1 MKKLLIVLVV
11 VAVLAAGG
19 WYAYQQ
25 YVLPAQAAAQ
35 APAYETVQVESGPI
49 ASTVNATG
57 SIEPEAEVSLFFRT
71 VGPVA
76 NVLVAVGDAVQ
87 QNQLLAELET
97 TDLTLALAQSK
108 VQQEI
113 SQAQLAKLETP
124 PDPLDVAAAQA
135 AVEVA
140 QAGVAG
146 AEAALASAQAS
157 YSQLFAGNT
166 ATQRTVNEAQLRQA
180 EIALSQAQQAYNK
193 IKDMPD
199 AGMMPQAQQ
208 LEQATSSY
216 EVALAQVGLTEE
228 GPNQAQVS
236 QGLNQIAQAQSAL
249 RQAQAQVVNAQNN
262 LETLLEGPSEE
273 DLAIARAQV
282 KQAQLSQLQA
292 ENSLNNARIVAPFDG
307 VISQLNVKQG
317 ELATTGLPAV
327 VLTDLSQFSMK
338 VLVDEIDVRQ
348 VAVGQPVRLTV
359 DALPDA
365 AISGIVTEISPT
377 AANVN
382 GVIAYEVT
390 IMPDMTDAPLRAGM
404 SATASI
410 TTANVEDAVLLPNRY
425 IQLDRDTG
433 KAYVFKLV
441 AGEPVLQEVEL
452 GLRNERLSQILA
464 GLQPGDEVALIT
476 LTGEERLRGAL
487 FGGGN

>member
-1 MKKLLIVLVV
+1 MKKFLIFVV
-11 VAVLAAGG
+11 IVAVLGVGG
-19 WYAYQQ
+19 WFAYQQ
-25 YVLPAQAAAQ
+25 YFLPTQAQAQ
-35 APAYETVQVESGPI
+35 APTYETVQVEQGPI

-57 SIEPEAEVSLFFRT
+57 SIEPEAQVSLFFRS

-76 NVLVAVGDAVQ
+76 NVLAAVGDAVQ
-87 QNQLLAELET
+87 QGQVLAELDT
-97 TDLTLALAQSK
+97 TDLMLALAQSK

-124 PDPLDVAAAQA
+124 PDTLDVAAAQA

-140 QAGVAG
+140 QAGVAS

-157 YSQLFAGNT
+157 YRQLSVGNSD
-166 ATQRTVNEAQLRQA
+166 TQRTVNEAQLRQA

-193 IKDMPD
+193 IKEMPD
-199 AGMMPQAQQ
+199 AGMMPQSQQ
-208 LEQATSSY
+208 LQQATINY

-228 GPNQAQVS
+228 GPNQAQFS

-262 LETLLEGPSEE
+262 LETLLEGPSAE
-273 DLAIARAQV
+273 DLTIARAQV

-307 VISQLNVKQG
+307 VISQMNIKQG
-317 ELATTGLPAV
+317 ELASAGLPAAI
-327 VLTDLSQFSMK
+327 LTDLSRFHMK

-359 DALPDA
+359 DAVPDTP
-365 AISGIVTEISPT
+365 ISGVVTKISPT

-390 IMPDMTDAPLRAGM
+390 IVPDMNDAPLRAGM

-410 TTANVEDAVLLPNRY
+410 TTANVDDALLLANRF

-433 KAYVFKLV
+433 KAYVYKMV
-441 AGEPVLQEVEL
+441 GGEPVLQEVEL
-452 GLRNERLSQILA
+452 GLRNERQSQILG
-464 GLQPGDEVALIT
+464 GLQPGDEVALVS
-476 LTGEERLRGAL
+476 LTGEQRLRGAL
-487 FGGGN
+487 FGGG

>member
-1 MKKLLIVLVV
+1 MKKFLIFVV
-11 VAVLAAGG
+11 VAAALGAGG
-19 WYAYQQ
+19 WFVYQQ
-25 YVLPAQAAAQ
+25 YVVPSQTQAQT
-35 APAYETVQVESGPI
+35 PTYETVRVERGPI
-49 ASTVNATG
+49 SSTVNATG
-57 SIEPEAEVSLFFRT
+57 SIEPEAQVSLFFRS

-76 NVLVAVGDAVQ
+76 NVLVAVGDSVQ
-87 QNQLLAELET
+87 QGQLLAELDT

-140 QAGVAG
+140 QAGVAS
-146 AEAALASAQAS
+146 AEAALSSAQAS
-157 YSQLFAGNT
+157 YRQLLAGNT

-199 AGMMPQAQQ
+199 SGMMPQAQQ
-208 LEQATSSY
+208 LQQATVNY

-228 GPNQAQVS
+228 GPNQAQLS

-273 DLAIARAQV
+273 DLTIARAQV
-282 KQAQLSQLQA
+282 RQAQLSQLQA

-307 VISQLNVKQG
+307 VISQMNVRQG
-317 ELATTGLPAV
+317 ELATTGLPAAI
-327 VLTDLSQFSMK
+327 LTDLSQFHMT

-365 AISGIVTEISPT
+365 EIAGTVTKISPT

-390 IMPDMTDAPLRAGM
+390 VVPDATDAPLRAGM

-410 TTANVEDAVLLPNRY
+410 TTANVDDALLLSNRF
-425 IQLDRDTG
+425 IQIDRDTG
-433 KAYVFKLV
+433 RAYVYKMV
-441 AGEPVLQEVEL
+441 SGAPALQEVEL
-452 GLRNERLSQILA
+452 GLRNERQSQILA
-464 GLQPGDEVALIT
+464 GLQPDDEVALVS
-476 LTGEERLRGAL
+476 LTGEERLRAL
-487 FGGGN
+487 FGGG